1 MSTRERDLADRPA
14 SNLEIVNRTLD
25 RVVCSRVTLARTL
38 WARTRGLIGRP
49 LLADGQG
56 LLIEPCQGVHT
67 FFMRHP
73 IDVVFLD
80 AEDRVVALRESLRPW
95 RMTRLFRQAYATLE
109 LPAGAVAELGLA
121 VGHQLARID

>member
-1 MSTRERDLADRPA
+1 M
-14 SNLEIVNRTLD
+14 EIVNRTLD
-25 RVVCSRVTLARTL
+25 RVVCTRVTLARTP

-49 LLADGQG
+49 PLTAGHG
-56 LLIEPCQGVHT
+56 MLIEPCQGVHT

-95 RMTRLFRQAYATLE
+95 RLTRIFRQAHATLE

-121 VGHQLARID
+121 VGHQLERNH